1 MRTCK
6 ICGKGPLLY
15 GYCVDDGLCYYCS
28 DKCLFMDFTAEEYL
42 EAYEEDW
49 AYYTEWDESEE

>member
-1 MRTCK
+1 MRTCS
-6 ICGKGPLLY
+6 ICGKGPLLS
-15 GYCVDDGLCYYCS
+15 GYCVDDGFSYYCS

-49 AYYTEWDESEE
+49 AYYTEWDENE